1 MSTIGTSQKLGNL
14 PDDGHRA
21 ISFRFSPLKF
31 LWLLILLLS
40 TTAYAQKTVSG
51 KVTDAADG
59 SGLPGVSVSVKGTTT
74 GTTTDASGSYSL
86 SIPGDNT
93 TLVFSFV
100 GYVTQEIAVG
110 NRSSVTVSL
119 AADVQSLQEVV
130 VIGYGEQRK
139 EDATGAVV
147 ALGSKDFNKGVI
159 ASPEQ
164 LLQGRAAG
172 IQITPSSGEPG
183 GGVNIRIRGTTSVR
197 SGNGPL
203 FVVDGVPLDGGNVSE
218 GGRDFGAGTQ
228 PSRNPLNF
236 LNPDDIESMSVLK
249 DASAAA
255 IYGSRGA
262 NGVVIITTKKG
273 KAGQE
278 SLTFSANASVASAL
292 RRYDLLSASEY
303 LPALERAGG
312 NPSAGGVN
320 GGGSTN
326 WQDQIFRTSV
336 SQNYN
341 VSYGGGNNN
350 TRYNFSL
357 GYSDQQGII
366 KKAGL
371 NRLTG
376 RINASHDLIDDKVI
390 LDLQLTTSGLKDV
403 YVPNGGAGAQG
414 NLIAAALQSNPT
426 YPIFDAQGRYYTPNG
441 YNTETGAPSGDYRN
455 PVAMLNLI
463 DDYSN
468 TNRTLGN
475 VSATWK
481 IIKGLSYKINFGIDN
496 STSERRTSIFRNIPG
511 FNDIPNNSG
520 RATIQNRT
528 RRSQLIEHTLNY
540 NNKVGSGTL
549 DALIGYAYQKFE
561 NGGSFVQAQLFQ
573 PDADQLFPYANNIN
587 GVNNSGSNKAYFAGS
602 DRSQSELQSYFGR
615 VNYTIL
621 DKYLLTATLRVD
633 GSSKFGKNNKYG
645 YFPSFAAGWKISQES
660 FMPEGIFDELKL
672 RANWGVTGNQE
683 FPSNITVERYQ
694 FDQNNNSTSRDIVP
708 NPNLK
713 WEQTTQWGIGLDYA
727 FMNGRLSGAIDYFN
741 KNTTDL
747 LFEAFYAAPAPA
759 RSRWINLP
767 SNVINSGVEFTVAY
781 DVFQG
786 GDGSKFGWNL
796 SYNMTFLHNDVK
808 NFNGFYR
815 TGSIRGSGLSGVNAQ
830 RIQSGYPLYG
840 FFLPT
845 FTGYDENGF
854 GTYTDPALSN
864 QYVGSPFPKFTFG
877 LTNNFTYGKWNLSLF
892 FNGSTGFYVYNNTA
906 NALFSKGRLRNGQNV
921 TKDAANSAENASNA
935 PFPSTRF
942 LEKGDF
948 VRLTNLT
955 LGYNIPL
962 PQGGYAKSLRVS
974 LTGQNLLLFSGY
986 SGVDPE
992 INTDAAIDGIPS
1004 LNIDYTNFPSPRI
1017 FTLGVNVGF

>member
-1 MSTIGTSQKLGNL
+1 MSTIGTSQKSGNL
-14 PDDGHRA
+14 PDDGHRS
-21 ISFRFSPLKF
+21 ISFRSSPLKF

-86 SIPGDNT
+86 SIPSDNT

-100 GYVTQEIAVG
+100 GYITQEIAVG

-139 EDATGAVV
+139 QDATGAVL
-147 ALGSKDFNKGVI
+147 AIGPKDFNKGVI

-172 IQITPSSGEPG
+172 IQITPASGEPG
-183 GGVNIRIRGTTSVR
+183 GGINIRIRGTTSVR

-278 SLTFSANASVASAL
+278 SLSFSANASVASAL

-312 NPSAGGVN
+312 NPSGGGVN
-320 GGGSTN
+320 GGASTN
-326 WQDQIFRTSV
+326 WQDQIFRTSI

-341 VSYGGGNNN
+341 LGYSGGNENS
-350 TRYNFSL
+350 RYRLSL
-357 GYSDQQGII
+357 GYSDQQGVI

-371 NRLTG
+371 NKLTG
-376 RINASHDLIDDKVI
+376 RINASHDLFKDKVVV
-390 LDLQLTTSGLKDV
+390 DLQLTTSGVKDI

-414 NLIAAALQSNPT
+414 NLIAAALQANPT
-426 YPIFDAQGRYYTPNG
+426 YPIFDNQGRYYTPNG
-441 YNTETGAPSGDYRN
+441 YNPQTGTPSGDYRN

-468 TNRTLGN
+468 TYRTLGN
-475 VSATWK
+475 ISATWK

-520 RATIQNRT
+520 RATIQNRG
-528 RRSQLIEHTLNY
+528 RRSQLIEHTLSY
-540 NNKVGSGTL
+540 NNKVGFGTL
-549 DALIGYAYQKFE
+549 DAVAGFAYQKFE
-561 NGGSFVQAQLFQ
+561 NIGSFVQAQLFL

-587 GVNNSGSNKAYFAGS
+587 GVNNNGSNKAYFAGS
-602 DRSQSELQSYFGR
+602 DRNQSELQSVFGR
-615 VNYTIL
+615 VNYSIL

-645 YFPSFAAGWKISQES
+645 YFPSFAAGWKIAQES
-660 FMPEGIFDELKL
+660 FMPEGLFDELKL
-672 RANWGVTGNQE
+672 RANWGITGNQE
-683 FPSNITVERYQ
+683 FPANITVGRYQ
-694 FDQNNNSTSRDIVP
+694 FDQTIPSVSRDITP
-708 NPNLK
+708 NANLR
-713 WEQTTQWGIGLDYA
+713 WEQTTAWGVGVDYA
-727 FMNGRLSGAIDYFN
+727 LMNGRLSGTIEYFN

-747 LFEAFYAAPAPA
+747 LFEGFYAAPAPA
-759 RSRWINLP
+759 RSRWRNLP
-767 SNVINSGVEFTVAY
+767 SNVINSGLEFSVAY
-781 DVFQG
+781 DIFQSG
-786 GDGSKFGWNL
+786 ESKFGWNL
-796 SYNMTFLHNDVK
+796 AYNMTFLKNDVQ
-808 NFNGFYR
+808 NFNGFYK
-815 TGSIRGSGLSGVNAQ
+815 TGNIRGSGLSGVNAQ
-830 RIQSGYPLYG
+830 RIQNGYPLYA

-845 FTGYDENGF
+845 FIGYNDAGL
-854 GTYTDPALSN
+854 GQYTSTELN
-864 QYVGSPFPKFTFG
+864 NEYVGSPFPKFTFG
-877 LTNNFTYGKWNLSLF
+877 VTNNFTYGKWNLSLF
-892 FNGSTGFYVYNNTA
+892 VNGSTGFYVYNNTA
-906 NALFSKGRLRNGQNV
+906 NALFTKGRLKNGFNV
-921 TKDAANSAENASNA
+921 TKDAANSAESGINA

-948 VRLTNLT
+948 VRLSNLT

-974 LTGQNLLLFSGY
+974 LTGQNLLLFTKY

-992 INTDAAIDGIPS
+992 INADASIDGIPS

-1017 FTLGVNVGF
+1017 VTLGVNVEF